1 MQETDA
7 PLAAEEKSNSPGFP
21 VVGIGASA
29 GGLEALQLFF
39 KNIPNDCGMAF
50 VVVQHMDPTH
60 KGLLAEILQ
69 RGTSM
74 PVRQIVDQMLVEPNH
89 IYIIPPDRDISIL
102 QGKLLLLEAVSHH
115 GVRLPIDF
123 FFRAL
128 ALECRNRSVGI
139 ILSGMG
145 SDGTLGVQAI
155 KESSGAIFAQD
166 PEEAKFGSM
175 PRCAIATGLIDSVAP
190 AAELAG
196 KVVAFL
202 NFERLPKPK
211 QDGLSYESEQF
222 ELDKILALLRTQT
235 GQDFSQYKKST
246 VFRRV
251 ERRMAMNQ
259 LPSVSSYLRYMRQNQ
274 SESMLLL
281 KELLIGVTRF
291 FRDTD
296 VWDQLKK
303 DGIPSLLAANPTG
316 GTLRAWIPGCS
327 TGEEAY
333 TLAMIFR
340 EVVAGLD
347 SSVHYALQI
356 FATDLDGDSIQT
368 ARAGIYPANISAD
381 VSDQRLSQFFIDE
394 PGIYQI
400 KREIRDMVIF
410 AQQNVAMDPPFTHLD
425 LLCCRNLLIYLENDL
440 QRKVLPLFHHSLK
453 PNGLLVLGSSE
464 TIGELGGLF
473 SALPGKTRIYR
484 RRDVATRIDLVEF
497 PAVFSRSRVGLNA
510 AAGSDFSN
518 SLKSPDLNLLTNELL
533 LQRFAPAA
541 ALTTNKG
548 DIVYICGKT
557 GKYLEPAS
565 GRANLS
571 IFAMAR
577 EGLADALNEIF
588 AKAVREQSTVSLKSV
603 KVGLNGGSQ
612 YVDVTVQPLTKPLAL
627 SGMVLV
633 VFADVAAPDA
643 STPGPNEREGCETDA
658 RVAVIS
664 LEMQQL
670 RTELKI
676 TRDEMQNSQEE
687 LRSAN
692 EELQSTNE
700 ELQSTNEELTTSKE
714 EMQSINEELQ
724 SVNHELTAKVEE
736 MTLASDDMKNLLN
749 STDIA
754 TLFLD
759 EQMRV
764 RRYTTQIAEVFKLI
778 PSDLG
783 RPITDLTTTLNY
795 AALATD
801 AKEVLRTLV
810 FREVRVSGAAGRWF
824 NVRSMPYR
832 TRDNRIAGVVI
843 TFVDITAEKSL
854 ESSLQDILN
863 QLKCEGTPSEEKTV
877 LTSALDALLQRA
889 TALLQARQV
898 APTVNP

>member
-7 PLAAEEKSNSPGFP
+7 PLTTKEKSNSPSFP
-21 VVGIGASA
+21 IVGIGASA
-29 GGLEALQLFF
+29 GGLDALQSFF
-39 KNIPNDCGMAF
+39 KNMPADCGMAF

-60 KGLLAEILQ
+60 EALLVEILQ

-74 PVRQIVDQMLVEPNH
+74 AVRQIVDQMQVEPNH
-89 IYIIPPDRDISIL
+89 VYVIPPNRDLSIL
-102 QGKLLLLEAVSHH
+102 QGKLLLLEAIIHH

-128 ALECRNRSVGI
+128 ALECRHLGVGVV
-139 ILSGMG
+139 LSGMG
-145 SDGTLGVQAI
+145 SDGTLGVKAI

-166 PEEAKFGSM
+166 PEEAKFDSM
-175 PRCAIATGLIDSVAP
+175 PRCAIATGLVDCVAP
-190 AAELAG
+190 AAELAT
-196 KVVAFL
+196 KVLSFL
-202 NFERLPKPK
+202 SFVRQTARKPEEFPV
-211 QDGLSYESEQF
+211 ESEQI
-222 ELDKILALLRTQT
+222 ELEKIIALLRIQT
-235 GQDFSQYKKST
+235 GQDFSQYKKNT
-246 VFRRV
+246 VCRRI
-251 ERRMAMNQ
+251 ERRMAMHQ
-259 LPSVSSYLRYMRQNQ
+259 LPSFSGYLRYMRLNQN
-274 SESMLLL
+274 ESMSLF

-291 FRDTD
+291 FRDAE

-303 DGIPSLLAANPTG
+303 EGIPSLLAAHPTG

-340 EVVAGLD
+340 EVIDGLN
-347 SSVHYALQI
+347 SSAHYALQI
-356 FATDLDGDSIQT
+356 FATDLDDDSIQT
-368 ARAGIYPANISAD
+368 ARAGIYPSNISAD
-381 VSDQRLSQFFIDE
+381 VSDQRLQQFFLEE
-394 PGIYQI
+394 PGVYQI

-425 LLCCRNLLIYLENDL
+425 LLSCRNLLIYLETDL

-464 TIGELGGLF
+464 TIGELGELF
-473 SALPGKTRIYR
+473 STLPGKTRIYR
-484 RRDVATRIDLVEF
+484 RRDVATRTEFFEF
-497 PAVFSRSRVGLNA
+497 PAVFGRSRVGVNA
-510 AAGSDFSN
+510 AAGADFAAPP
-518 SLKSPDLNLLTNELL
+518 KPPDLHLLTNELL
-533 LQRFAPAA
+533 LQSFAPAA

-548 DIVYICGKT
+548 DIVYICGRT

-565 GRANLS
+565 GKANLS
-571 IFAMAR
+571 LFAMAR

-588 AKAVREQSTVSLKSV
+588 PKAVREQTSVSLKSV
-603 KVGLNGGSQ
+603 KVGINGGSQ

-633 VFADVAAPDA
+633 VFVDVAEPAAP
-643 STPGPNEREGCETDA
+643 TPETGERESGPTDA
-658 RVAVIS
+658 RVAATGR
-664 LEMQQL
+664 EMQQL
-670 RTELKI
+670 RNELKI
-676 TRDEMQNSQEE
+676 TRDEMQSSQEE

-724 SVNHELTAKVEE
+724 SVNHELTAKVQE
-736 MTLASDDMKNLLN
+736 MTLAGDDMKNLLD

-759 EQMRV
+759 DQMRV
-764 RRYTTQIAEVFKLI
+764 RRYTSQITGVFQLI

-783 RPITDLTTTLNY
+783 RPITDLTTTLDY
-795 AALATD
+795 QALVAD
-801 AKEVLRTLV
+801 VQEVLRTLV
-810 FREVRVSGAAGRWF
+810 FREVRVSGDRGRWF
-824 NVRSMPYR
+824 KVRSMPYR

-843 TFVDITAEKSL
+843 TFVDITAEKLL
-854 ESSLQDILN
+854 EGALRDLTKQLN
-863 QLKCEGTPSEEKTV
+863 GEVSASGAVITR
-877 LTSALDALLQRA
+877 TSALDALLQRA
-889 TALLQARQV
+889 KALLDARQT
-898 APTVNP
+898 APPVNS